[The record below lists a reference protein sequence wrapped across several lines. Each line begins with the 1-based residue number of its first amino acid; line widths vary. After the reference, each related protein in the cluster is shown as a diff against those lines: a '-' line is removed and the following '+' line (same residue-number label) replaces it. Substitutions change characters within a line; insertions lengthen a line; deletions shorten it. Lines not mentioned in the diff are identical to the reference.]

1 MRYFW
6 AAIWLSVIC
15 WLIYIGYE
23 PVGPKNGGTWVGYL
37 LGTIGAVLIGW
48 LLYFGVRKRD
58 YYSTTGSLKG
68 WLSAHVYL
76 GTSLIVVATLHS
88 GFELGLNIHSLAY
101 FIMLAVIFSGF
112 FGVYAYIRYPN
123 LITRNRNN
131 LTRKKLFKEI
141 AEIDRFSSKLAN
153 QLNPE
158 SQKDLQKELHSAID
172 NFNVGGNFYYQI
184 SGKDSSRF
192 LMKVNAKWKSVA
204 NPVQNKL
211 LEQLAVH
218 LSKCANQEEANTIQE
233 LIDLVLNK
241 RKFTINLIK
250 DIRMQG
256 LLEIWLYF
264 HIPLSFALLAT
275 LIAHIVSVFLY
286 W

>member
-15 WLIYIGYE
+15 WLIYISYE
-23 PVGPKNGGTWVGYL
+23 PVGPRNGSTWVGYL
-37 LGTIGAVLIGW
+37 LCTIGAGLIGW
-48 LLYFGVRKRD
+48 LLYYGVRKRD
-58 YYSTTGSLKG
+58 YFSTNGSVKG

-88 GFELGLNIHSLAY
+88 GFELGFNIHSLAY

-112 FGVYAYIRYPN
+112 FGVYAYFRYPN

-131 LTRKKLFKEI
+131 LTRKKFFKEI
-141 AEIDRFSSKLAN
+141 SEIDRFSSKLAS
-153 QLNPE
+153 QLSP
-158 SQKDLQKELHSAID
+158 QIQKELNSAIE

-184 SGKDSSRF
+184 SGKDSSR
-192 LMKVNAKWKSVA
+192 LLIQENSKWKSVA

-211 LEQLAVH
+211 LEQLASH
-218 LSKCANQEEANTIQE
+218 LSKCANQEEANTVQE
-233 LIDLVLNK
+233 LIDLTLNK
-241 RKFTINLIK
+241 RKFTIKLIK

-275 LIAHIVSVFLY
+275 LLAHIVSVFLY